1 MTWCNVLVLNRLAPT
16 SEEGVPKKTEGKSMV
31 EGRGRL
37 EEAVVFFEGGCCWRR
52 EVGGEPSLLAAC

>member
-37 EEAVVFFEGGCCWRR
+37 EEAVVFF
-52 EVGGEPSLLAAC
+52 